1 LQPYAMKKVCHL
13 TSVHPPFDIR
23 IFHKE
28 CKTLSQAGYQVVLI
42 APHDREEDVE
52 GVRIRALP
60 KAKNRFKR
68 MTQTQLQLCKEAI
81 RENADTF
88 HLHDLELLPL
98 GLFLKLHGKRI
109 IYDVHEDYSQAL
121 LSREW
126 IPFWLRRL
134 VGQMVVG
141 GEWLGGKF
149 FDGVV
154 AATPKIAKKFPTIKT
169 TTVQNFPF
177 LSQSTENLGIPYQ
190 QREKIVAYVG
200 VVSPLRGA
208 KEMVEAMALLP
219 HRLGARLR
227 IAGIFNPVA
236 LEVEA
241 RKLPGWDR
249 IDFLGWQRHQEA
261 MAMLGEARM
270 GLVVF
275 HPDPNHTEAQPN
287 KLFEY
292 MSAGIPVIASD
303 FLLWRRVVE
312 EIQCGL
318 LVDPLNPKAIANAA
332 QWLLEHPAE
341 AEEMGK
347 RGQKA
352 IREHYN
358 WDVEARKLLKFYE
371 RIMGQG

>member
-1 LQPYAMKKVCHL
+1 MKKVCHL